1 MSILYLLAYL
11 YVYCMLTNSMA
22 QLDYYQAPKN
32 LIPLQIVVHK
42 RRSDNVI
49 YPFDNSW
56 VFVRKRWDADRKN
69 IHPIRDRN

>member
-1 MSILYLLAYL
+1 MPLNDGRKTKKKERNHRTMSILYLLAYL

-49 YPFDNSW
+49 YPFDNS
-56 VFVRKRWDADRKN
+56 
-69 IHPIRDRN
+69 